1 MRKLLCMLGLMLL
14 FFAPKKV
21 YAEAPIIIEKD
32 SPMVIVLDPG
42 HGGHDPGAVAFGTNE
57 KDLNLKVAEFTK
69 EYLSKYYG
77 VKILMTREDNTFLSL
92 SERYRFSNENN
103 ADLFVSLHMNA
114 SKSHKLKGASVYISR
129 QEEFYN
135 QTKDLAESIL
145 ENLCGLGIENEG
157 VKTRKSR
164 KSNADYYGVIRGNVA
179 NGIPAILIEHG
190 YMDNKTDFA
199 YMDSDEALRQLG
211 LMNANAI
218 ASYYNL
224 ELKEVKLE
232 EYHVLARKI
241 INTMVYKT
249 EPVLQ

>member
-32 SPMVIVLDPG
+32 RPMVIVLDPG

-103 ADLFVSLHMNA
+103 ADLLSVFIWMQA
-114 SKSHKLKGASVYISR
+114 KSQTKGASVYISR

-145 ENLCGLGIENEG
+145 RTY
-157 VKTRKSR
+157 V
-164 KSNADYYGVIRGNVA
+164 V
-179 NGIPAILIEHG
+179 
-190 YMDNKTDFA
+190 
-199 YMDSDEALRQLG
+199 
-211 LMNANAI
+211 
-218 ASYYNL
+218 
-224 ELKEVKLE
+224 
-232 EYHVLARKI
+232 
-241 INTMVYKT
+241 
-249 EPVLQ
+249 